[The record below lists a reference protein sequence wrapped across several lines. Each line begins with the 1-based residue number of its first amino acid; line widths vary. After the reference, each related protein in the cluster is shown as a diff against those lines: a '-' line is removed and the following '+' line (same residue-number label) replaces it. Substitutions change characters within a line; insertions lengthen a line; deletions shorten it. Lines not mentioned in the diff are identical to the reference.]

1 MKQNHDKFTLKE
13 ILGSSIS
20 RSDALAAIRADSMAY
35 QTFSSF
41 PLEEQEKLISFIQ
54 GVQGLTITY
63 DSFFKHIMNP
73 DTHPSRLSGFLSAI
87 LGQSVKVH
95 NVLPLEGVRMSESGS
110 FVIMDL
116 AVELSNKT
124 VVNVEIQKLGYLF
137 PGERASCYLS
147 DFVMRQYN
155 RVKDQQ
161 KEHFSFRDLKPVILI
176 VIMEKSS
183 PEFKAVS
190 PAYIHREINSFDS
203 GAKVASLFQTIYIS
217 LDTFHSIV
225 QTIDTNLKAWLTF
238 LSSDQ
243 PADII
248 RLVSAYPEF
257 LPCYHDIVEFRRN
270 PKELMFMYSE
280 ALAILDRN
288 TEIYMCELL
297 KKEVEENKR
306 VLAEMNA
313 ALAEKHTALAEKD
326 TALAKK
332 EFALA
337 EKDTALAEKDTA
349 LAEKDT
355 ALAEKDTALAE
366 KDTALAEKEFA
377 LAEKDTVLAEKEA
390 ALKAALSQISLLEK
404 RLADL
409 T

>member
-73 DTHPSRLSGFLSAI
+73 DTHPSRLSDFLSAI
-87 LGQSVKVH
+87 LEQTVNVH

-124 VVNVEIQKLGYLF
+124 IVNVEIQKLGYLF

-203 GAKVASLFQTIYIS
+203 GAKVTSLFQTIYIS

-225 QTIDTNLKAWLTF
+225 QTIDTKLKAWLTF

-257 LPCYHDIVEFRRN
+257 LPCYRDIVEFRRN

-306 VLAEMNA
+306 VLAEMDSTIA
-313 ALAEKHTALAEKD
+313 EMDSTIAEMGSALLEKDSAIAEMDSTIAEMGSALLERDSAIAEKDSALAEKD
-326 TALAKK
+326 
-332 EFALA
+332 F
-337 EKDTALAEKDTA
+337 
-349 LAEKDT
+349 
-355 ALAEKDTALAE
+355 
-366 KDTALAEKEFA
+366 
-377 LAEKDTVLAEKEA
+377 

>member
-73 DTHPSRLSGFLSAI
+73 DTHPSRLSDFLSAI
-87 LGQSVKVH
+87 LEQTVNVH

-124 VVNVEIQKLGYLF
+124 IVNVEIQKLGYLF

-203 GAKVASLFQTIYIS
+203 GAKVTSLFQTIYIS

-225 QTIDTNLKAWLTF
+225 QTIDTKLKAWLTF

-257 LPCYHDIVEFRRN
+257 LPCYRDIVEFRRN

-306 VLAEMNA
+306 VLAEMDSTIA
-313 ALAEKHTALAEKD
+313 EMGSALLEKDSAIAEMDSTIAEMGSALLEKDSAIAEKDSTIAEKDSALAEKD
-326 TALAKK
+326 
-332 EFALA
+332 F
-337 EKDTALAEKDTA
+337 
-349 LAEKDT
+349 
-355 ALAEKDTALAE
+355 
-366 KDTALAEKEFA
+366 
-377 LAEKDTVLAEKEA
+377 

>member
-1 MKQNHDKFTLKE
+1 MKQTHNQFTLKE

-20 RSDALAAIRADSMAY
+20 RSDALAAICADSIAY

-73 DTHPSRLSGFLSAI
+73 DTHPSRLSDFLSAI
-87 LGQSVKVH
+87 LEQTVNVH

-124 VVNVEIQKLGYLF
+124 IVNVEIQKLGYLF

-203 GAKVASLFQTIYIS
+203 GAKVTSLFQTIYIS

-225 QTIDTNLKAWLTF
+225 QTIDTKLKAWLTF

-257 LPCYHDIVEFRRN
+257 LPCYHDIVEFRRK

-306 VLAEMNA
+306 VLAEMDSA
-313 ALAEKHTALAEKD
+313 IAGMGSALLEKES
-326 TALAKK
+326 
-332 EFALA
+332 
-337 EKDTALAEKDTA
+337 
-349 LAEKDT
+349 
-355 ALAEKDTALAE
+355 
-366 KDTALAEKEFA
+366 ALAEKESA
-377 LAEKDTVLAEKEA
+377 LAEKESALAEKES